1 MTHHNLAGT
10 AMNILHRRWQE
21 RLPAVVVAGLAVLV
35 LTGCA
40 AGYFQ
45 HKEGMQLIDE
55 GRYEEGLAKLDAA
68 MRAGPDQLSYKA
80 AYLTHKERAV
90 ATLLGSAEAER
101 RGGRPEQARAV
112 YQRVLRIEPNNAPAT
127 TGLAVLDADKRHVAI
142 LGEATDAY
150 DKGNYESARTILAP
164 LLLEDPVK
172 EDAQTLLR
180 RLDEARAKEGLSG
193 PSLRGKFKKPVT
205 LQLRDAN
212 LKMVFEALS
221 RTSGINVLLDKDVK
235 PDIRTSIFVKDV
247 SVEDAIDLILLQNQ
261 LEKKIVS
268 DNTVFIYPNQ
278 PAKLKDYQDLKI
290 RSFHLSNADP
300 KQMLTMLK
308 TLLKTKDIFVHE
320 KTNSIVIRDTPDAI
334 RLAERLIADQDSPE
348 PEVMLEVEVLE
359 VQRSNLTEIGIKYP
373 DYLTLTARGTPGAT
387 GTASTVTVD
396 DLRNLNGSGI
406 LTSPPLSVGFNLH
419 SGHGDVNVLAS
430 PRIRAKNREKAKI
443 MIGDRVPVI
452 TNAITPVATGS
463 PVVTGNVQYLDVGLK
478 LEVEPDVSPDHLVA
492 IKINLEVSSIAKEV
506 PNVQSGTLAY
516 QIGTRN
522 ASTVLRLRDGE
533 TQVLAGLIS
542 DQDRKT
548 TVEVPYL
555 GLVPVIGRLFSSHR
569 DDVSKSEIVL
579 SITPRIVRAS
589 KVRDARELEY
599 WSGSETTLRNAP
611 LLLKPVGSVSVSSTV
626 APTSAAVAAP
636 NVQLPSA
643 SGMPATSVSR
653 ARVPIVSGSLY
664 RNPLSA
670 GTAAAAP
677 VAPPVPAAA
686 ANGDGEPPVV
696 DVSPQGNEPL
706 TLGWQGPNQ
715 AKVGDRISLSI
726 NSASGSG
733 LRSLGLLVS
742 YDAAVLKAV
751 EVVEGDLLKQVD
763 PAASFSRTIDQ
774 DSGQIVVDLASQ
786 ATTGGR
792 KGTVATVTFEVIGAA
807 AESAITISRIV
818 PAGAKGEVVSFV
830 TPASYKLGLGQ

>member
-1 MTHHNLAGT
+1 MMHHDKVDT
-10 AMNILHRRWQE
+10 AMKTSQRRWH
-21 RLPAVVVAGLAVLV
+21 RTAAALVASGWAVLV
-35 LTGCA
+35 LSGCA
-40 AGYFQ
+40 TGYFQ

-55 GRYEEGLAKLDAA
+55 GRYEEGLAKLDEAV
-68 MRAGPDQLSYKA
+68 RAGPEHLSYKA

-90 ATLLGSAEAER
+90 ATLLGAAEAER
-101 RGGRPEQARAV
+101 RAGRPEQARAV
-112 YQRVLRIEPNNAPAT
+112 YQRVLRLDPNNTPAAA
-127 TGLAVLDADKRHVAI
+127 GLAVLEADMRHAAI
-142 LGEATDAY
+142 VSAANDAY
-150 DKGNYESARTILAP
+150 DKGNHEAARAILAP

-172 EDAQTLLR
+172 EDAQMLLR
-180 RLDEARAKEGLSG
+180 RLDQKLAHDASSG
-193 PSLRGKFKKPVT
+193 PNLRGKFKKPVT
-205 LQLRDAN
+205 LQFRDAN

-235 PDIRTSIFVKDV
+235 ADIRTSIFVKDV

-320 KTNSIVIRDTPDAI
+320 KTNSIVIRDTPEAI

-373 DYLTLTARGTPGAT
+373 DYLTLTAKGTPAASGS
-387 GTASTVTVD
+387 ASTVTVD
-396 DLRNLNGSGI
+396 DLRNLNGSTI
-406 LTSPPLSVGFNLH
+406 LTTPALAVGFNLH

-452 TNAITPVATGS
+452 TNAITPVASGS

-478 LEVEPDVSPDHLVA
+478 LEVEPDVNPDNLVA
-492 IKINLEVSSIAKEV
+492 IKVNLEVSSIAKEV
-506 PNVQSGTLAY
+506 PNAQSGTLAY

-555 GLVPVIGRLFSSHR
+555 GLIPVLGRLFSSHR
-569 DDVSKSEIVL
+569 DDISKSEIVL
-579 SITPRIVRAS
+579 SITPRIVRAA
-589 KVRDARELEY
+589 KARDARELEY
-599 WSGSETTLRNAP
+599 WSGTETTLRNAP
-611 LLLKPVGSVSVSSTV
+611 LVLKPVGSVSVSSTG
-626 APTSAAVAAP
+626 APAAATAAP
-636 NVQLPSA
+636 ARPVPPPPGTPVASA
-643 SGMPATSVSR
+643 SR
-653 ARVPIVSGSLY
+653 ARVPVVAGSLN
-664 RNPLSA
+664 RNPPPA
-670 GTAAAAP
+670 GAAAATP
-677 VAPPVPAAA
+677 PAAPA
-686 ANGDGEPPVV
+686 ADAAAGGEDGPPAV
-696 DVSPQGNEPL
+696 DVPPPGTEPL
-706 TLGWQGPNQ
+706 TLGWQGPSQ
-715 AKVGDRISLSI
+715 ARVGDRISLSI
-726 NSASGSG
+726 NSTSG
-733 LRSLGLLVS
+733 LGVRALGLLVS

-751 EVVEGDLLKQVD
+751 DVVEGDLLKQID
-763 PAASFSRTIDQ
+763 PTASFTRTIDQ
-774 DSGQIVVDLASQ
+774 GSGQIVVDLASPVGT
-786 ATTGGR
+786 AGR
-792 KGTVATVTFEVIGAA
+792 NGTVATVTFEVIGAA
-807 AESAITISRIV
+807 AESAVTISRIV
-818 PAGAKGEVVSFV
+818 PAGANGEVVSFV